1 MKAYSL
7 LLPPPNNGRIA
18 RGRFANLLAYLV
30 IYGKSLQFDCETHLN
45 RGNRKMMVFG
55 LRHYLLGR
63 TVVAL
68 VLIFA
73 CSIGAAAQ
81 DARLSAPHEQVA
93 IGETETLRSF
103 VTTHLNDPD
112 LWPYILQLNNIA
124 SPADIVPGQTF
135 ALPVQQVA
143 AADDA
148 LAKSLTAIQT
158 ANAEGA
164 QVFAP
169 TRIGNAIE
177 NREGAISHRETG
189 AFSDAV
195 DLSNIATLLAVEA
208 LEIAVAQRDRSA
220 EAVMSDVQGSVE
232 GRTPADARWS
242 SRDLN
247 DILVEFERVR
257 TLSSSTTQITFR
269 DLSRL
274 RLNANSNATI
284 QRMRSDPLTGG
295 EVTKVSLVNGDF
307 YALLNQLSEKTSFEV
322 EVPGL
327 ETTTNSNDF
336 WIKNDRT
343 GARFVNY
350 DTPAL
355 EIVRGA
361 ETIALGENEG
371 ILLTSGG
378 SERTDV
384 LEAPRL
390 LSPQIDAV
398 IYTETTQLSWQ
409 ELKGARAYWLEVAT
423 DPGFNDMQI
432 SEWGGEAPEFEV
444 SGLRPRA
451 YHWRVAAL
459 DALGLP
465 GQWSRAQPFTVRVD
479 TTPPFLRILAPAP
492 SLLTDTAQIEVFAA
506 SEPDAQVFLNGAPVS
521 LGNDGS
527 FIEVL
532 NLTPGTNTIA
542 LEAVDLAGNRSDLA
556 QTIVYRPA
564 VEVDITFSPS
574 IPTVGGALASRTAEL
589 SVQASSTAAP
599 GAPVEVRAANG
610 DLAAQ
615 TVVGPAGEI
624 SFTLPVMDAED
635 AFEIS
640 VLSPNGRIE
649 GRIPMRALRDR
660 TAPTIT
666 LDSPLPRATDIDEV
680 TLSGTAPDATSVT
693 LNGGAVALAE
703 GRFDIPLTL
712 IPGQNVFDLRAVDAV
727 GNVTALRLQPLYDI
741 DPPEILSAAVSRPA
755 GRSGP
760 VRIEATARDASG
772 IRQAA
777 TYVGDINGGERDGF
791 LRCDSPPSSDVALC
805 TASLPPEPGDAQLI
819 ELVIEDYAGNA
830 AFN

>member
-1 MKAYSL
+1 M
-7 LLPPPNNGRIA
+7 G
-18 RGRFANLLAYLV
+18 
-30 IYGKSLQFDCETHLN
+30 
-45 RGNRKMMVFG
+45 FG
-55 LRHYLLGR
+55 LRHYFLGR
-63 TVVAL
+63 AVAAFAL
-68 VLIFA
+68 LIA
-73 CSIGAAAQ
+73 CSIGAVAQ
-81 DARLSAPHEQVA
+81 DARLRAPLEQVA
-93 IGETETLRSF
+93 IGESETLRSF

-112 LWPYILQLNNIA
+112 LWPFILQLNNIA

-135 ALPVQQVA
+135 LLPVQQVA

-148 LAKSLTAIQT
+148 LVSSLAAIQT

-164 QVFAP
+164 QVFAA
-169 TRIGNAIE
+169 TKIGNAIE
-177 NREGAISHRETG
+177 SRESAMSHRQTG

-208 LEIAVAQRDRSA
+208 LEIAIAQRDRSA

-232 GRTPADARWS
+232 GRAPADARWS

-257 TLSSSTTQITFR
+257 TLSSSTSQITFR

-371 ILLTSGG
+371 IVLTSGG
-378 SERTDV
+378 SERADV

-390 LSPQIDAV
+390 LSPQIEAV
-398 IYTETTQLSWQ
+398 IYGETTPLSWQ
-409 ELKGARAYWLEVAT
+409 ELQGARAYWLEVAT

-432 SEWGGEAPEFEV
+432 SEWGVEATEFEA

-465 GQWSRAQPFTVRVD
+465 GQWSRALPFTQRVD

-492 SLLTDTAQIEVFAA
+492 SQQTDTAQIEVFAL
-506 SEPDAQVFLNGAPVS
+506 SEPGAQVLLNGAPVS
-521 LGNDGS
+521 LGSDGS

-532 NLTPGTNTIA
+532 TLTPGPNTIS
-542 LEAVDLAGNRSDLA
+542 LEAVDLAGNRSDLV
-556 QTIVYRPA
+556 QTIVYRRA
-564 VEVDITFSPS
+564 MEVGITLAPS
-574 IPTVGGALASRTAEL
+574 IATVEGALASRTAEL
-589 SVQASSTAAP
+589 SVQASTTAAP
-599 GAPVEVRAANG
+599 GAPVEVRTASG
-610 DLAAQ
+610 DLVAQ

-624 SFTLPVMDAED
+624 SFTLPVMEAEE
-635 AFEIS
+635 AFELS
-640 VLSPNGRIE
+640 VLSPNGMIE
-649 GRIPMRALRDR
+649 GRIPMRALRDS
-660 TAPTIT
+660 TAPIVT

-680 TLSGTAPDATSVT
+680 ALSGRAPDATSVT
-693 LNGGAVALAE
+693 LNGDAVALAE
-703 GRFDIPLTL
+703 GRFDIPLRL
-712 IPGQNVFDLRAVDAV
+712 SPGQNLFDLHAADAV
-727 GNVTALRLQPLYDI
+727 GNVTALRLRTLYDI
-741 DPPEILSAAVSRPA
+741 DPPEILSSEISRPS

-760 VRIEATARDASG
+760 VRIEARARDASG

-777 TYVGDINGGERDGF
+777 SYVVNINGAERDGF
-791 LRCDSPPSSDVALC
+791 LRCNSPPNRDVALC
-805 TASLPPEPGDAQLI
+805 TASLPPEPGEAQLI